1 MIRINLLGLP
11 KKRTKARGPVI
22 SVGGGANMTL
32 VGVLLLLAAGG
43 ANWYYNKGLNDQATK
58 LQADLAKAKA
68 ENTALAGEKAR
79 YQERQK
85 QFDLYDHRVRVIHQL
100 QESQTGPLDLMNTIA
115 TTVNSTDAVWLA
127 SMNEDG
133 NNINLQGTALSATA
147 VANLITNLK
156 KSNYFKSVE
165 IKETFQD
172 ESVKDVQAFNF
183 TIVCEKQQQKS

>member
-11 KKRTKARGPVI
+11 KKKAKVRGPVI

-32 VGVLLLLAAGG
+32 VGLAILAAALF
-43 ANWYYNKGLNDQATK
+43 ANWWYYKGLNEQSTK
-58 LQADLAKAKA
+58 LQGDLTRAKA
-68 ENTALAGEKAR
+68 ENTKLAGAKVR

-85 QFDLYDHRVRVIHQL
+85 QFDLYDHRVKVIHQL
-100 QESQTGPLDLMNTIA
+100 QESQTGPLDLMTTIRNT
-115 TTVNSTDAVWLA
+115 VDSTDAVWLS

-147 VANLITNLK
+147 VANLLTNLK

-172 ESVKDVQAFNF
+172 EGVKDVTAFNF
-183 TIVCEKQQQKS
+183 TIVCEKQQKS

>member
-11 KKRTKARGPVI
+11 KKKAARRGPVI

-32 VGVLLLLAAGG
+32 VGVLLLLIVGG
-43 ANWYYNKGLNDQATK
+43 GNWWYYKGLNDQTTK
-58 LQADLAKAKA
+58 LQADLSKAKA
-68 ENTALAGEKAR
+68 ENANLASAKVR

-85 QFDLYDHRVRVIHQL
+85 QFDLYDHRVKVIHQL
-100 QESQTGPLDLMNTIA
+100 QESQTGPLDLMTTIA
-115 TTVNSTDAVWLA
+115 NTVNSTDAVWLA

-147 VANLITNLK
+147 VANLLTNLK
-156 KSNYFKSVE
+156 KSSYFKNVE

-172 ESVKDVQAFNF
+172 ESVKEVQAFQF
-183 TIVCEKQQQKS
+183 TIICEKQKS